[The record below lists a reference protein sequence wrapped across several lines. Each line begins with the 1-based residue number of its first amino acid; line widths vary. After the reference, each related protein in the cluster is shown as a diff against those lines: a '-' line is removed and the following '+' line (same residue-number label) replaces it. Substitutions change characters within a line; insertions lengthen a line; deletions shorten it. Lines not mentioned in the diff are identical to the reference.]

1 MSYILIS
8 GGQTYVSWES
18 HASRERAISTQDG
31 INQYR
36 VYRDHKHGKLAT
48 SLFCPTLWPEENA
61 HSSLGELVQDL
72 VPRADSSRNED
83 VEFDD
88 SDDEGER
95 ERERM
100 G

>member
-1 MSYILIS
+1 MALD
-8 GGQTYVSWES
+8 ERS
-18 HASRERAISTQDG
+18 HSCGLNQRICSKDYD
-31 INQYR
+31 INLS
-36 VYRDHKHGKLAT
+36 DKHGKLNAN
-48 SLFCPTLWPEENA
+48 LFSPTLWPEENA

-72 VPRADSSRNED
+72 ELIPRNED

-95 ERERM
+95 ERERRCEM